1 MRILFYIRSMF
12 RVRPS
17 PDEQVLSLADA
28 LELLHSG
35 LALEDVIKQVP
46 SGDVE
51 TLEPLLKMSQVL
63 SFAAS
68 ETVSESAF
76 EDNLRARFLHKGK
89 SQLTPVAR
97 PIQIKLALVSTL
109 AVAAA
114 AILALVVL
122 VPFATDSST
131 EADVR
136 DQLEQVQARIDTFT
150 DKQAGGEL
158 SGQHFEELEKDL
170 DKLVETMK
178 DQLLTEVEQARVR
191 SLAEQSVKAVSKV
204 LDSDEE
210 VSEAVEAVI
219 ERAGAVVAAVTSASE
234 DEQGGGSSSEGDGS
248 NSVGA
253 DGGGVT
259 TMEED

>member
-1 MRILFYIRSMF
+1 MKILFYIRSMF
-12 RVRPS
+12 RLRPF

-35 LALEDVIKQVP
+35 LVLEDVLEQVP

-63 SFAAS
+63 SFSAS
-68 ETVSESAF
+68 ETVPESAF
-76 EDNLRARFLHKGK
+76 EDNLRARFLNKGK
-89 SQLTPVAR
+89 SQLMPVAR
-97 PIQIKLALVSTL
+97 PIQIKPALVSTL

-114 AILALVVL
+114 AILALVIL

-158 SGQHFEELEKDL
+158 SGQHFEDLEKDL

-178 DQLLTEVEQARVR
+178 DQPLTEVEQDRVR

-210 VSEAVEAVI
+210 VSGAAEAVI
-219 ERAGAVVAAVTSASE
+219 ERAGAVVAAVASASE
-234 DEQGGGSSSEGDGS
+234 DEQGGDSSSEADGS

-259 TMEED
+259 AIEED

>member
-1 MRILFYIRSMF
+1 MRVLSYIRSMF
-12 RVRPS
+12 RLRFS

-35 LALEDVIKQVP
+35 LDLEDVLKQVP
-46 SGDVE
+46 SEDIE

-68 ETVSESAF
+68 ETVPESAF

-89 SQLTPVAR
+89 SQLMPVR
-97 PIQIKLALVSTL
+97 PIQIKPALVSTL

-131 EADVR
+131 KADVR

-158 SGQHFEELEKDL
+158 SGQHFEDLEKDL
-170 DKLVETMK
+170 NKLVETMK
-178 DQLLTEVEQARVR
+178 DQPLTEVEQARVR
-191 SLAEQSVKAVSKV
+191 SLAEQSVKAVSEV
-204 LDSDEE
+204 LNDDEE
-210 VSEAVEAVI
+210 VSEAAEAVI
-219 ERAGAVVAAVTSASE
+219 ERAGAVAAAAASASGE
-234 DEQGGGSSSEGDGS
+234 EQGGGSSGEGDGS
-248 NSVGA
+248 SSVGA

-259 TMEED
+259 AIEED

>member
-1 MRILFYIRSMF
+1 MSILLYIRSIF
-12 RVRPS
+12 RLRPS

-35 LALEDVIKQVP
+35 LDLEDVLKQVP
-46 SGDVE
+46 SEDIE

-68 ETVSESAF
+68 ETVPESAF

-89 SQLTPVAR
+89 SQLMPVR
-97 PIQIKLALVSTL
+97 PIQIKPALVSTL

-122 VPFATDSST
+122 VPFATDRST
-131 EADVR
+131 KADVR
-136 DQLEQVQARIDTFT
+136 DQLEQVQARIDTFS

-158 SGQHFEELEKDL
+158 SDQHFEDLEEDL

-178 DQLLTEVEQARVR
+178 DQPLTEVEQARIR
-191 SLAEQSVKAVSKV
+191 SLAEQSVKAVSEV
-204 LDSDEE
+204 LSTDEE

-219 ERAGAVVAAVTSASE
+219 ERAGAVAAAVNDSE
-234 DEQGGGSSSEGDGS
+234 DEQGESSSGEGDGRS
-248 NSVGA
+248 SVGA

-259 TMEED
+259 AIEED

>member
-1 MRILFYIRSMF
+1 MSILLYIRSIF
-12 RVRPS
+12 RLKSS

-35 LALEDVIKQVP
+35 LDLEDVLKQVP
-46 SGDVE
+46 SENVE
-51 TLEPLLKMSQVL
+51 TLKPLLKMSQVL

-68 ETVSESAF
+68 EAVPKPVF
-76 EDNLRARFLHKGK
+76 EDNLRARFLHRGK
-89 SQLTPVAR
+89 AQLMPMR
-97 PIQIKLALVSTL
+97 PLQIKPALVSTL

-122 VPFATDSST
+122 VPFTTDGST
-131 EADVR
+131 KADVR

-158 SGQHFEELEKDL
+158 SGQHFEELEEDL

-178 DQLLTEVEQARVR
+178 DQPLTEVEQARVR
-191 SLAEQSVKAVSKV
+191 SLAEQSVKAVSEV

-210 VSEAVEAVI
+210 VSEAAEAVI
-219 ERAGAVVAAVTSASE
+219 ERAGAVAAAASASE
-234 DEQGGGSSSEGDGS
+234 DEQGESSADESDGSS
-248 NSVGA
+248 SVGA

-259 TMEED
+259 AIEED